1 MNKLLEKPIVK
12 SLIRGLLIAVN
23 AVLAASET
31 YAAQGNSVGLNLA
44 TVLGVA
50 WTLAGVGL
58 AILQR
63 YYDETD
69 PAFGRL
75 AKPVFVMA
83 DKVVAKKTAVKRAPK
98 KVAETPSGGKGIASV
113 E

>member
-12 SLIRGLLIAVN
+12 SLIRGVLVAFN
-23 AVLAASET
+23 AVIAASET
-31 YAAQGNSVGLNLA
+31 YAAQGNDIGLNLA

-58 AILQR
+58 AVAQR

-75 AKPVFVMA
+75 AKPVFAVA
-83 DKVVAKKTAVKRAPK
+83 KKAVAKKTAVKRAPK